1 MSMELTPD
9 FVLPLPAA
17 DASLTEAEFLQQV
30 RQAWQVCERFDLQT
44 EIWRGQILRAVRDRY
59 RHQGD
64 ERGVGFSHWL
74 QEHDISKRR
83 AYDLIQLADR
93 ADELLTQRPLP
104 PEAISRFSK
113 RAFLETAAADPEVQ
127 ALITDAAQQGD
138 RITHREVRQLQEQWT
153 ALNSDLL
160 PTIVREKAS
169 DRTLAPR
176 YVAPLV
182 KELRKL
188 PADQQQELTQEL
200 VRDPSVDTVKQVT
213 ATARQLGRYLEAAP
227 HIQALNAT
235 PVDLQQVLAEA
246 QRLGQLH
253 TLADLLQQAA
263 QLESTIARLYTTWQR
278 VSQLSDRLYTE
289 AGASTPHLQ
298 ALLEALDLL
307 SGDMVQIDLGG
318 KAVRLHILAASDT
331 PAHRS

>member
-1 MSMELTPD
+1 MEPTPE
-9 FVLPLPAA
+9 FVLSLPPV
-17 DASLTEAEFLQQV
+17 DTSLTEEEFLQQV

-44 EIWRGQILRAVRDRY
+44 EIWRGQIVRAVRDRY

-64 ERGVGFSHWL
+64 EQGIGFSQWL
-74 QEHDISKRR
+74 QEQEISKRR

-93 ADELLTQRPLP
+93 ADELLAAQPLP

-113 RAFLETAAADPEVQ
+113 RAFLATAAADPQVQ
-127 ALITDAAQQGD
+127 TLIADAAQRGN
-138 RITHREVRQLQEQWT
+138 RITQREVRQLQEEWT

-160 PTIVREKAS
+160 PGVVRAKAS

-182 KELRKL
+182 KELAKL
-188 PADQQQELTQEL
+188 PPQQQQELTDEL
-200 VRDPSVDTVKQVT
+200 VRDLSVETLKQVT

-227 HIQALNAT
+227 QIQALNTTSVNLEQA
-235 PVDLQQVLAEA
+235 LGEA
-246 QRLGQLH
+246 HRLGQLH

-278 VSQLSDRLYTE
+278 VSHLSDRLYNESGT
-289 AGASTPHLQ
+289 STPQLR

-307 SGDMVQIDLGG
+307 SGEMVQIDLGG
-318 KAVRLHILAASDT
+318 KAVRLHILAES
-331 PAHRS
+331 PGVGG